1 MSYINFNTGYVCVCV
16 VCVQYL
22 KIEER
27 RSQGKG
33 KKDREWS
40 EEADKNKSEDATMKS
55 ISLYTN
61 QEFIFLKKK

>member
-1 MSYINFNTGYVCVCV
+1 MLYINFNTGYVC

-55 ISLYTN
+55 ISLYAN
-61 QEFIFLKKK
+61 QEFIF